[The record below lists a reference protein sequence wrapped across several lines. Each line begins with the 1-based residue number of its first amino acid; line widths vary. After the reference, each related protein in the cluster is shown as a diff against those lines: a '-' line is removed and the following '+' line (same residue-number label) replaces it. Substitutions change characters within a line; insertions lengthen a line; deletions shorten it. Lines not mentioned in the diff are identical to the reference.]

1 MGIRTFRRALA
12 LSVLLLSLLTIGSM
26 AAGCSSNGDE
36 PVTTTSSG
44 PITTQ
49 TATTGATT
57 TSTTESLMTE
67 WDRLLRDNSKVQHE
81 LAIYLS
87 QGVED
92 DDPLMGLYRGLQART
107 RALTCRK
114 ALAER
119 DLDLADAA
127 MLEVYYAMNLG
138 RDVAQG
144 STGETLADAYGI
156 IETLG
161 SPSRAP
167 GSPSRAPDESAA
179 LLDRFIE
186 SLAPLLDEATGL
198 LASTTTT

>member
-1 MGIRTFRRALA
+1 VGIRTFRRALA

-167 GSPSRAPDESAA
+167 DESAA

>member
-138 RDVAQG
+138 RDVARG

-156 IETLG
+156 IETL
-161 SPSRAP
+161 

>member
-167 GSPSRAPDESAA
+167 DESAA

-198 LASTTTT
+198 LASTTT

>member
-1 MGIRTFRRALA
+1 VGIRTFRRALA

-138 RDVAQG
+138 RDVARG

-156 IETLG
+156 IETL
-161 SPSRAP
+161 

>member
-167 GSPSRAPDESAA
+167 DESAA